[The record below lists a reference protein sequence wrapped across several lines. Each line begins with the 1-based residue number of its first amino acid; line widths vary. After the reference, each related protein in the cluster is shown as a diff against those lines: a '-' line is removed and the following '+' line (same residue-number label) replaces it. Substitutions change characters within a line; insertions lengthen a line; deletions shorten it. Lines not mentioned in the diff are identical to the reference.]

1 MAKKDNARNNQ
12 RSRTSGSTNKKPSG
26 SSGGNNRERS
36 SNRGEGGKLD
46 DVTYNV
52 ITVLHKKSEGL
63 EAYEQY
69 LEDAEG
75 NEEVREIFE
84 ELRDQDQQAVSR
96 LQDCLRNLMGGG
108 AEREEEEEEVA

>member
-1 MAKKDNARNNQ
+1 M
-12 RSRTSGSTNKKPSG
+12 
-26 SSGGNNRERS
+26 
-36 SNRGEGGKLD
+36 
-46 DVTYNV
+46 TYNV

-84 ELRDQDQQAVSR
+84 ELRDQDEQAVSR
-96 LQDCLRNLMGGG
+96 LQDCLRNLITGSS
-108 AEREEEEEEVA
+108 AESEEEEEVA

>member
-12 RSRTSGSTNKKPSG
+12 RSRASGSTNKKPS
-26 SSGGNNRERS
+26 SSSGNNRDRT

-75 NEEVREIFE
+75 NEEVYAIFE